1 MKNMNLTELNKKLK
15 NVSSLPV
22 VESSDTFKQN
32 DYEYE
37 TDYYTVVDLGD
48 GVYLKLSYY
57 RDSYGYK
64 EFVGMQFVE
73 PKQVIKT
80 GFEPI

>member
-1 MKNMNLTELNKKLK
+1 MNLTELNKKLK

-22 VESSDTFKQN
+22 VESSDTFKQ
-32 DYEYE
+32 DEYE

-57 RDSYGYK
+57 KDSYGYK

-80 GFEPI
+80 GYEPI

>member
-1 MKNMNLTELNKKLK
+1 MNLTELNRKLK
-15 NVSSLPV
+15 NFSSLPV
-22 VESSDTFKQN
+22 VESSDTFKRE
-32 DYEYE
+32 EYE

-80 GFEPI
+80 GYEPI

>member
-1 MKNMNLTELNKKLK
+1 MNLTELNKKLK

-22 VESSDTFKQN
+22 VESSDTFKRE
-32 DYEYE
+32 EYE

-80 GFEPI
+80 GYEPI